1 MALEEAPKVAA
12 EARSFA
18 MWIANEMGLTAED
31 NYAGWLPT
39 LELFYLFL
47 WPTVTTTGKIIFQT
61 SAVLE
66 ALYQWL
72 GGKGTSLDGFNL
84 EYVALGPVG
93 VTYEAGTWL
102 KDHW

>member
-1 MALEEAPKVAA
+1 MAAPLMALEEAPKVAA
-12 EARSFA
+12 DARSFA

-47 WPTVTTTGKIIFQT
+47 WPTVRTTGKIIWQT

-72 GGKGTSLDGFNL
+72 GGIGTSLDGFEN
-84 EYVALGPVG
+84 EVGTVAS
-93 VTYEAGTWL
+93 EAGTWL